1 MAAMTPAEV
10 AKGATRTWRVAVV
23 EDDRDLRERVL
34 VPGLA
39 QFGFDA
45 VGVEHAADLYRHM
58 VATSFDM
65 VVLDLGLPGEDGLSI
80 ARYLRECSTI
90 GIVMLTGSRQSE
102 DQVRAMMAG
111 ADLYLHKPSALAVLA
126 ASLHSLGRR
135 LEARSATRNE
145 VVSME
150 AQRAERREWCL
161 ALDDWSLVSPE
172 GSAVPLSPSERSVL
186 RQLFDARG
194 ATVPRDDLIARF
206 HDDIHDFDPH
216 RLEMLV
222 YRLRRKARE
231 QGIQVL
237 PLMTVRGAGYAF
249 VRNQAD

>member
-1 MAAMTPAEV
+1 
-10 AKGATRTWRVAVV
+10 
-23 EDDRDLRERVL
+23 
-34 VPGLA
+34 
-39 QFGFDA
+39 
-45 VGVEHAADLYRHM
+45 
-58 VATSFDM
+58 
-65 VVLDLGLPGEDGLSI
+65 
-80 ARYLRECSTI
+80 
-90 GIVMLTGSRQSE
+90 
-102 DQVRAMMAG
+102 
-111 ADLYLHKPSALAVLA
+111 
-126 ASLHSLGRR
+126 
-135 LEARSATRNE
+135 
-145 VVSME
+145 ME

-194 ATVPRDDLIARF
+194 ATVPRDDLIARL

>member
-1 MAAMTPAEV
+1 MAVIPPTEAVNGTA
-10 AKGATRTWRVAVV
+10 RTWRVAVV
-23 EDDRDLRERVL
+23 EDDHDLRERVL

-65 VVLDLGLPGEDGLSI
+65 VVLDLGLPGEDGLSV

-90 GIVMLTGSRQSE
+90 GIVMLTCSRQSD

-135 LEARSATRNE
+135 LEARSATRSDVASLE
-145 VVSME
+145 TRHV
-150 AQRAERREWCL
+150 ERHEWRL

-172 GSAVPLSPSERSVL
+172 GAAVPLSPSERSVL
-186 RQLFDARG
+186 RQLFDAQG
-194 ATVPRDDLIARF
+194 ATVPRDDLIARL
-206 HDDIHDFDPH
+206 HDDVYDFDPH

-249 VRNQAD
+249 VRHRAD